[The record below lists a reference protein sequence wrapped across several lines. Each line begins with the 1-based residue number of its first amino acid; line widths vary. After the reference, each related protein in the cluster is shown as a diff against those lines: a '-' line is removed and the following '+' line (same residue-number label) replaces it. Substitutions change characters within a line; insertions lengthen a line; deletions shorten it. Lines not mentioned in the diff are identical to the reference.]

1 MYHLYENGELSIK
14 DCNFQDQMTDLLKG
28 TLEHAEGLVKTV
40 DLITLQEWI
49 DEVRTFLLVVGGFDR
64 PIELASSDSKIR
76 FTLKLSAS
84 GCYQFDL
91 IDETGAYPFNAR
103 IEWVEP
109 TA

>member
-1 MYHLYENGELSIK
+1 MYNLYENGELSIK

-28 TLEHAEGLVKTV
+28 TLEHAEGLVKAV
-40 DLITLQEWI
+40 DLMKLQVWV
-49 DEVRTFLLVVGGFDR
+49 DEVRTFFLIVGGFNDT
-64 PIELASSDSKIR
+64 IELASSDSKIR
-76 FTLKLSAS
+76 FTLKLSAP

-103 IEWVEP
+103 IAWAEP